1 MTGIA
6 MTRKYR
12 HGMPPLLQA
21 YGGVNDQALR
31 STDAKVRMD
40 EDNLLGLG
48 LVVVVFGFGHE

>member
-1 MTGIA
+1 